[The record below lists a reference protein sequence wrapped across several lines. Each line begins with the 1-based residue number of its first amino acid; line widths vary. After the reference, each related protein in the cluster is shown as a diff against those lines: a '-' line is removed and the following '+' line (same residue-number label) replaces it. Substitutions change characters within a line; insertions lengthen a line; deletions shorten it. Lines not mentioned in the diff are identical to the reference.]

1 LTELDLARSSNFHHR
16 SRLRRPN
23 KYAAARLAI
32 TDVFDI
38 NRRCYGCR
46 MLRAAHGRR
55 QMFIS
60 KRFVQFC
67 SGSVVQEFED
77 VQCLLR
83 FRLQSARRV
92 EAMLPIHWGATKLSP
107 VLSATVRWSRW
118 ARYVES
124 ATPDR

>member
-1 LTELDLARSSNFHHR
+1 
-16 SRLRRPN
+16 
-23 KYAAARLAI
+23 
-32 TDVFDI
+32 
-38 NRRCYGCR
+38 
-46 MLRAAHGRR
+46 MLRAALGRR

-60 KRFVQFC
+60 NRVVQFC

-83 FRLQSARRV
+83 FQLQSARRV
-92 EAMLPIHWGATKLSP
+92 EALLPATKLSP
-107 VLSATVRWSRW
+107 VLPATGPWSRW